1 MIQPEIRRRLRK
13 FDGNFPAVPV
23 NSTEAS
29 YTASSFGQI
38 RRIANNDPLTYFYF
52 GSQGCEYPLG
62 IQR

>member
-29 YTASSFGQI
+29 YTTSSFGQI
-38 RRIANNDPLTYFYF
+38 LQD
-52 GSQGCEYPLG
+52 CE
-62 IQR
+62 Q